1 MFLIFFVFKASELTS
16 LHAVENVHER
26 RFILHGFT
34 TAHRVAVGSVAT
46 GVRAATSGHALIRVL
61 PNGTQTFRRGG
72 TRARTAANIQRIAI
86 AVAGNGKVAWRRRK
100 LISQRSRLSGRR
112 PILVA
117 RNQTFAANHDRLTL
131 ALATSIAQQ
140 SVAGLRHETSG
151 GASGTTDPI
160 VGCSNAFAINEG
172 EHALDDATNISQ
184 IAVQIENNQK
194 NHDRSNQH
202 GKKKTTGRSSQS
214 AVLLG
219 RVKQIA
225 HFKLVSRHFKLSISK
240 SVCI

>member
-1 MFLIFFVFKASELTS
+1 MCVFNFFVFRCFRASKPTS

-34 TAHRVAVGSVAT
+34 TAHRVAVGSVAAS
-46 GVRAATSGHALIRVL
+46 VRAATSGHALIRVL
-61 PNGTQTFRRGG
+61 PHSAQTLRRGG
-72 TRARTAANIQRIAI
+72 TRASTAANVQRVAI
-86 AVAGNGKVAWRRRK
+86 AVAGNGEVARRRRK
-100 LISQRSRLSGRR
+100 LISLRGRLSGRR

-160 VGCSNAFAINEG
+160 VGCSNAFAINERK
-172 EHALDDATNISQ
+172 HALDDATNISQ
-184 IAVQIENNQK
+184 IAVQVENNQQ

-202 GKKKTTGRSSQS
+202 GKKKTARRRSQL

-219 RVKQIA
+219 RVKEITN
-225 HFKLVSRHFKLSISK
+225 FNFRRHLKI
-240 SVCI
+240 